1 VVFGAAPAPKRI
13 VETSVTRG
21 LTTRVLLEALV
32 LNGGGLL
39 WSIDLPPLL
48 EHRLAEET
56 GAAVPEPLHE
66 RWTMLRGSSR
76 RLLRGSSPVWVR
88 SSSSSTT
95 ACTRSETFASKI
107 EGVVAPA
114 LAPGGAALIDDVER
128 NVATGRFLPA
138 HPETPAVISTSG
150 DGVALIA
157 CLVKPGNLGSE
168 TER

>member
-1 VVFGAAPAPKRI
+1 MGQIELFVHDSMHTVRNVRF
-13 VETSVTRG
+13 EN
-21 LTTRVLLEALV
+21 RV
-32 LNGGGLL
+32 
-39 WSIDLPPLL
+39 
-48 EHRLAEET
+48 R
-56 GAAVPEPLHE
+56 
-66 RWTMLRGSSR
+66 
-76 RLLRGSSPVWVR
+76 
-88 SSSSSTT
+88 
-95 ACTRSETFASKI
+95 
-107 EGVVAPA
+107 VAPA